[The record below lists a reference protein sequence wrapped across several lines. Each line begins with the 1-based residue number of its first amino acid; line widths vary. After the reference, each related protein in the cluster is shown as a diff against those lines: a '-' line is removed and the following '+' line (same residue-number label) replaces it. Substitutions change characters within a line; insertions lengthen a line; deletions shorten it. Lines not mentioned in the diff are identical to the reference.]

1 MGFMSRRL
9 SISPKTSR
17 LLRVIFHNPLK
28 QTTENFNPG
37 TLNPF
42 PKHALSTP
50 KVYPILRK
58 YLRFF
63 PQYGIKIVTMKRK
76 TELVERV
83 TVTLL
88 AALLIVNAI
97 LQPSV
102 LSVAALGIGSF
113 LIVLTLFT
121 QLKKPNLAHAPS
133 PSSSISMPHS
143 LLSRNQEIELL
154 TDRLMLAVEDM
165 IKRNP
170 GSEKPFERSVVRQEL
185 HRRLGSVFEETASHQ
200 LDGQNIEATILL
212 SDLRGFSFMTRGCS
226 AQEVVGMLNRYFT
239 RMCEIIYDCGGTVDK
254 FMGDSIMAL
263 FGTPLSSSKEIEH
276 AACCAAEMQIAM
288 DGYNKENEKL
298 GLPNLYMGIG
308 INTGEAVIGK
318 IGSDL
323 YSDYTV
329 VGDEV
334 NLTSRV
340 EAHSLRGQI
349 LLSGNTYERV
359 KDLVQVREPVSISV
373 KGKSEPVPLYE
384 LLSIGEPYNLQ
395 VPDREARR
403 TRRVDVSIPF
413 EFQVCEGR
421 DVRSGVHEGRIL
433 NLSAGGMLAST
444 PVEVDPYSNV
454 RFKLKVDVLGRES
467 DDIYGTIL
475 RTRRNT
481 ESYEMNVEFTMI
493 DPGDRDLIKK
503 MVDRIVSGGFST
515 SLRT

>member
-1 MGFMSRRL
+1 
-9 SISPKTSR
+9 
-17 LLRVIFHNPLK
+17 
-28 QTTENFNPG
+28 
-37 TLNPF
+37 
-42 PKHALSTP
+42 
-50 KVYPILRK
+50 
-58 YLRFF
+58 
-63 PQYGIKIVTMKRK
+63 MKRK
-76 TELVERV
+76 TELIERA

-88 AALLIVNAI
+88 AALLLINTI
-97 LQPSV
+97 LQPSA
-102 LSVAALGIGSF
+102 LSAAALGVCIV
-113 LIVLTLFT
+113 LIVLALFS
-121 QLKKPNLAHAPS
+121 QLKKQNSAHP
-133 PSSSISMPHS
+133 PFSSSSLPMPHS
-143 LLSRNQEIELL
+143 LLSRDQEIELL

-165 IKRNP
+165 IKRNHDSDEP
-170 GSEKPFERSVVRQEL
+170 LERAVVRQEL
-185 HRRLGSVFEETASHQ
+185 HRRLGSVFEETASHS

-212 SDLRGFSFMTRGCS
+212 SDLRGFSFMTRGCT

-263 FGTPLSSSKEIEH
+263 FGTPLSGTKEIEH
-276 AACCAAEMQIAM
+276 AACCAAQMQIAM

-329 VGDEV
+329 IGDEV

-349 LLSGNTYERV
+349 LLSGNTYERI
-359 KDLVQVREPVSISV
+359 KDLVQVKEPVSISV

-384 LLSIGEPYNLQ
+384 LLLIGEPYNLQ

-421 DVRSGVHEGRIL
+421 DVRSGKHEGRIL

-444 PVEVDPYSNV
+444 PMEVDPYSNV
-454 RFKLKVDVLGRES
+454 RFKLKVDVLGKES
-467 DDIYGTIL
+467 DNIYGTIL

-481 ESYEMNVEFTMI
+481 EFYEMNVEFTMI
-493 DPGDRDLIKK
+493 DPGDRNLIKK
-503 MVDRIVSGGFST
+503 MVDRIMSGGFSA
-515 SLRT
+515 SLQT